1 MYKGKGEWLNLG
13 HRLCNVTHSVKN
25 DFAMGWSDCGTWSYS
40 RLLFLL
46 LGNKDMNIIMWMD
59 HRAAEQAERINATQ
73 HEVLKYVGGKISLE
87 MQTPKLL
94 WLKEVCIQFL
104 AFLRSYIVF

>member
-1 MYKGKGEWLNLG
+1 MKSLKNITFHFLFKLTLKLIAHILGK
-13 HRLCNVTHSVKN
+13 R
-25 DFAMGWSDCGTWSYS
+25 
-40 RLLFLL
+40 
-46 LGNKDMNIIMWMD
+46 DMNVIMWLD

-94 WLKEVCIQFL
+94 WIKEV
-104 AFLRSYIVF
+104 VFCGYWPWLEVEIPVFNTALHSAKWAH